1 MNLGFINDDKS
12 EVYRCNMHEIENDFF
27 YDFVKQYDP
36 DSEYYFVGE
45 VEYHLL
51 TDNKPYEGL
60 RSHRD
65 ALIAVFDHL
74 HPLIYV

>member
-1 MNLGFINDDKS
+1 
-12 EVYRCNMHEIENDFF
+12 MHEIENDCF

-36 DSEYYFVGE
+36 DSEYYIVGE

-65 ALIAVFDHL
+65 ALIPVFSET
-74 HPLIYV
+74 